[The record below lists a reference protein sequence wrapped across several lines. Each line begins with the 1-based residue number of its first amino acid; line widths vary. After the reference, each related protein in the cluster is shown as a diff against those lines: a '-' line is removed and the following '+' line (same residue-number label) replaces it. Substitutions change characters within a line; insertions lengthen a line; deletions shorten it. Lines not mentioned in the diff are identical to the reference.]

1 MTSPAPS
8 PRRSRPSLRRYPRQP
23 DAARPPADPAHDEP
37 GAAPG
42 LAHDEA
48 VARPDGKHHH
58 PRTAASRR
66 AGPRRAPRSDAEVGT
81 PRSGV
86 DVRTVTFGAVAWLV
100 VLAAVAG
107 VQVSRRAWPDSIV
120 LLTVLGVLVV
130 DLTGSLRHGTVTASR
145 AGPAVVGA
153 AVLVGLVLVVAPRH
167 GTVAGLA
174 VVASGA
180 AALAYAWPDR
190 ADGGRTTRDRVAAS
204 RVAGSRVAGDRA
216 AGDTAGDHTAGN
228 AASERPAWDRP
239 TSRTAFAWS
248 AAWIAA
254 CLWELAM
261 FILGSHETDG
271 RNLYPAASDILDPL
285 LDNPLA
291 KALFVVVWLAAGVG
305 LLARTDRR

>member
-1 MTSPAPS
+1 MTSPATS
-8 PRRSRPSLRRYPRQP
+8 PRRSRSFLRRYPRRP
-23 DAARPPADPAHDEP
+23 DPAPAPRADAA
-37 GAAPG
+37 
-42 LAHDEA
+42 
-48 VARPDGKHHH
+48 
-58 PRTAASRR
+58 
-66 AGPRRAPRSDAEVGT
+66 
-81 PRSGV
+81 
-86 DVRTVTFGAVAWLV
+86 VRTVTFGAVAWLV

-130 DLTGSLRHGTVTASR
+130 DLTGSLRHGTATASHG
-145 AGPAVVGA
+145 GPAIIGA
-153 AVLVGLVLVVAPRH
+153 AVLVGLVLFVAPRH

-180 AALAYAWPDR
+180 AALAYAWPARADDDDR
-190 ADGGRTTRDRVAAS
+190 AAGN
-204 RVAGSRVAGDRA
+204 RVAGSRVARDRV
-216 AGDTAGDHTAGN
+216 AGDTAGD
-228 AASERPAWDRP
+228 RPARDRP